1 MEWKFT
7 RSKLKKITIIA
18 TGKYLHSTKYEFD
31 NGMHCFEGIY
41 PDWDKRMFENKYY
54 FERWYNEF
62 GSHGNILT

>member
-1 MEWKFT
+1 MDI
-7 RSKLKKITIIA
+7 SLSSI
-18 TGKYLHSTKYEFD
+18 LL
-31 NGMHCFEGIY
+31 EGIY